1 MLSRRDFAGAA
12 LAATAVPGSL
22 LVGSAALAQA
32 PAAESTLERIKR
44 TKVIRAAA
52 LPGELPY
59 FLKNLNTGEW
69 SGMAVEMCKDIA
81 KVFDAKI
88 DWLESTYG
96 NSVLDLQ
103 AGKIDLAF
111 ALNPTPQ
118 RALAID
124 FSHPVFMHGFGM
136 VARKGFTAKTWSDI
150 NKPEVR
156 VVCDIGS
163 VHETSARRFAPKSQ
177 ITAYKTRDECVL
189 AVQSGRADVVIMAV
203 VIGLTA
209 VAKNPNLGQFVM
221 LTNPTV
227 QLPNCMGI
235 RKEADKGWRDFLD
248 SWVDFN
254 RGVGQIREWM
264 YAGLALNGVD
274 PDTIP
279 PEVAF

>member
-1 MLSRRDFAGAA
+1 MLSRRDLAGAA
-12 LAATAVPGSL
+12 LAGAAVSSSM
-22 LVGSAALAQA
+22 LVGSAAFAQT
-32 PAAESTLERIKR
+32 PASESTLERIKR
-44 TKVIRAAA
+44 TKVLRAAA

-59 FLKNLNTGEW
+59 FLKNLQTGEW
-69 SGMAVEMCKDIA
+69 SGMCIEMCKDIA

-88 DWLESTYG
+88 EWLESTYG

-111 ALNPTPQ
+111 SLNPTPA

-136 VARKGFTAKTWSDI
+136 VGRKGFTAKTWSDI
-150 NKPEVR
+150 NKPDIR
-156 VVCDIGS
+156 VTCDIGS

-189 AVQSGRADVVIMAV
+189 AVQSGRADCVIMAV

-209 VAKNPNLGQFVM
+209 VAKNPNLGTFTM
-221 LTNPTV
+221 LSGPTV
-227 QLPNCMGI
+227 QLPNCLGL
-235 RKEADKGWRDFLD
+235 RKEPNKDWRDFLD

-264 YAGLALNGVD
+264 FAGLALNGVN

-279 PEVAF
+279 SDVAF

>member
-12 LAATAVPGSL
+12 LAAAALPATSVVAAP
-22 LVGSAALAQA
+22 ALAQA
-32 PAAESTLERIKR
+32 PAGESTLERIKR

-59 FLKNLNTGEW
+59 FVKNLSTGEW
-69 SGMAVEMCKDIA
+69 SGMCIEMCKDIA

-103 AGKIDLAF
+103 ANKIDLAF
-111 ALNPTPQ
+111 SLNPTPA

-136 VARKGFTAKTWSDI
+136 VGRKGFAAKTWSDI
-150 NKPEVR
+150 NKPDVR
-156 VVCDIGS
+156 VTCDIGS

-189 AVQSGRADVVIMAV
+189 AVQSGRADCIIMAV

-209 VAKNPNLGQFVM
+209 VAKNPNLGTFTM
-221 LTNPTV
+221 LSQPTV
-227 QLPNCMGI
+227 QLPNCLGL
-235 RKEADKGWRDFLD
+235 RKEPNKDWRDFLD

-264 YAGLALNGVD
+264 FAGLALNGVN
-274 PDTIP
+274 PETIP
-279 PEVAF
+279 PDVAF